1 MLFRGRAT
9 FAAGPQRNVSLASM
23 GGGEGDMEE
32 RQKRVVVV
40 TGASRGIGR
49 AIAVALAAPGVEMM
63 VNYNASPAAA
73 QQTAELV
80 EARGAAAYL
89 YRFNVA
95 DAQEVKAA
103 FKEMVSKHQRVDVL
117 VNNAGITRDNLV
129 AIMKPS
135 EWDDVMDT
143 NLKGVFL
150 CSQAVT
156 KPMMRQRYGRIVNLT
171 SVVGQI
177 GNAGQC
183 NYAAAK
189 AGIIGFTRSLA
200 RELVSRNITVN
211 AVAPGY
217 IETEMTS
224 GMPEKARE
232 GLLAQIPAGRPGAP
246 EDVAHAVRFLVS
258 DEASYL
264 TGQVLHVNGGMFM
277 G

>member
-1 MLFRGRAT
+1 MR
-9 FAAGPQRNVSLASM
+9 
-23 GGGEGDMEE
+23 GGEGDMDE

-49 AIAVALAAPGVEMM
+49 AIAVALAAPGVDMI

-73 QQTAELV
+73 QQTAELA
-80 EARGAAAYL
+80 EARGATAYL

-95 DAQEVKAA
+95 DAQEVKEA
-103 FKEMVSKHQRVDVL
+103 FKEVVSKHQRVDVL

-156 KPMMRQRYGRIVNLT
+156 KPMMRQRHGRIVNLT

-224 GMPEKARE
+224 GMPQKARE
-232 GLLAQIPAGRPGAP
+232 GLLAQIPAGRPGTP
-246 EDVAHAVRFLVS
+246 EDVAHAVRFLAS
-258 DEASYL
+258 DEAHYL